1 MWIFARPAVDHTSYT
16 LWYRYLNERCKAVA
30 RLSPIDPARKE
41 VNHVFE
47 RALVFMHKVFFRS
60 GLYAQVLFFPYHC
73 ASSAKHFS
81 LVERNLS
88 NRLML
93 WMQMPR
99 IWITFLEFVLVQRVI
114 TYARRLFD
122 SALKALAITQ
132 HHRIWPIYLKV
143 KIARF

>member
-47 RALVFMHKVFFRS
+47 RALVFMHKVLSF
-60 GLYAQVLFFPYHC
+60 Y
-73 ASSAKHFS
+73 
-81 LVERNLS
+81 NLI

-93 WMQMPR
+93 WM
-99 IWITFLEFVLVQRVI
+99 
-114 TYARRLFD
+114 
-122 SALKALAITQ
+122 
-132 HHRIWPIYLKV
+132 
-143 KIARF
+143 